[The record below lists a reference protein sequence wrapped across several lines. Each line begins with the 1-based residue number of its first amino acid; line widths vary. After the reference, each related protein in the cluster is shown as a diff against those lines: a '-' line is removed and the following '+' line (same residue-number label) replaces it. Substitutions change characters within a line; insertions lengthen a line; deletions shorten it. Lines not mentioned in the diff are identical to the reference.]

1 MENYEARSV
10 PREDVTFRL
19 WTRDQTNAY
28 IPLYYGHLRDEEAIR
43 TDKPVKFIIHG
54 WSDCADAEWYPYLR
68 KEFLKKDDMNV
79 IEVDWRDPAGALYP
93 VSAVYTKEVGKYIGE
108 FLVDLNNALNIPFE
122 NMHLIGHSL
131 GAHISGFAGNHVDKT
146 TKKTIGRITGMD
158 PAGPLFLLAGP
169 SGRLSSGDATFVDVI
184 HTDGGKFGHSS
195 VLGHIDFYPNGGSA
209 PQPGCILMRD
219 IIDVGKKL
227 IL

>member
-1 MENYEARSV
+1 M
-10 PREDVTFRL
+10 
-19 WTRDQTNAY
+19 
-28 IPLYYGHLRDEEAIR
+28 YYGHLRDEEAIR

-79 IEVDWRDPAGALYP
+79 IEIDWRDPAGALYP
-93 VSAVYTKEVGKYIGE
+93 VSAVYTKEVGKYVGE

-158 PAGPLFLLAGP
+158 PAGPLFLLSGP

-184 HTDGGKFGHSS
+184 HTDGGKLGHSS